1 MAQSSKVDREKAWLL
16 MNKLFSVIIPTYNR
30 SNILKRTLT
39 ALLEQSLSPAVFE
52 VIVID
57 DGSTDG
63 TRQVVRSLVDTEHAS
78 LEYKRQNNRGA
89 GAARNRGIEMAQG
102 EYVLFIDDDIIANHE
117 LLQEHLR
124 YHRLHTGSNEAV
136 LGRVTLAPELPD
148 TYSNRAH
155 ALFKWERIA
164 GCDLVGWPY
173 FMTGNIS
180 LKRSFLLDT
189 DLRFDEEFDAPAYD
203 DTEMGY
209 RAAQHGLRIYYNKRA
224 VGYHFHNVNPDQT
237 IERARKYGYALAML
251 HQKHPEIKA
260 DLGDTLVF
268 SWDNPPGQIVKGLI
282 KPVVRN
288 KATMPFF
295 RFLAKAFEQYN
306 QRLAAFCY
314 RQISAYYERVGYQ
327 AKLVELDV
335 GK

>member
-1 MAQSSKVDREKAWLL
+1 
-16 MNKLFSVIIPTYNR
+16 MNIFSVIIPTYNR
-30 SNILKRTLT
+30 SNILKRTLI
-39 ALLEQSLSPAVFE
+39 ALLEQSLSPTVFE

-63 TRQVVRSLVDTEHAS
+63 TRQIVRSLVDTGHAS
-78 LEYKRQNNRGA
+78 LKYMRQNNRGA

-102 EYVLFIDDDIIANHE
+102 EYVLFIDDDIIANHK

-124 YHRLHTGSNEAV
+124 YHRLHADSNEAV

-164 GCDLVGWPY
+164 SFDLVGWPY

-189 DLRFDEEFDAPAYD
+189 DLRFDEEFAAPAYD

-209 RAAQHGLRIYYNKRA
+209 RADQQGLRIYYNKQA
-224 VGYHFHNVNPDQT
+224 VGYHFHNVTPDQA

-251 HQKHPEIKA
+251 HHKHPEIKA

-268 SWDNPPGQIVKGLI
+268 SWDNPPWQIVKDLI

-288 KATMPFF
+288 RVTIPLF
-295 RFLAKAFEQYN
+295 RFLTKTFEQRK

-314 RQISAYYERVGYQ
+314 RQISAYHERVGYQ
-327 AKLVELDV
+327 AKWKELNA
-335 GK
+335 GKKEIHKHD